1 MAAFRF
7 VSPERGW
14 RAGLLL
20 VPGVW
25 FGWAVYHFFGIGPG
39 CVVGA
44 ALLTMVVLTM
54 RTSLTVTGDGLVDRR
69 AVRTVRVPWPRLAG
83 FRVQRPGGVWDGFCV
98 VAACHDGTEVDLLST
113 RVYTRSPSGRHL
125 EELEQTCQTL
135 QGLLATHGEILA
147 PGP

>member
-7 VSPERGW
+7 VSPERNW

-25 FGWAVYHFFGIGPG
+25 FGWAVYRFFGIAASG
-39 CVVGA
+39 VVGVA
-44 ALLTMVVLTM
+44 LLNLALLTL
-54 RTSLTVTGDGLVDRR
+54 RTSLTVTGDELIDRR
-69 AVRTVRVPWPRLAG
+69 AVRTVRVPWPRIAE
-83 FRVQRPGGVWDGFCV
+83 FRVQRPGGLWDGFCV

-113 RVYTRSPSGRHL
+113 RVYSRSPSGRHL
-125 EELEQTCQTL
+125 EELAQTCQAL
-135 QGLLATHGEILA
+135 RGLLATQGEILA